1 MTFSMNKTINRR
13 EFLKLTGLLPLT
25 YYSANLKPNRPLQG
39 DASLNILIV
48 IFDAL
53 SARHISLYGY
63 QRETMPNLAQLANRA
78 VVYHNHYAAGNYTY
92 PGTTSILTGTYPWT
106 NRGFSPHV
114 GIDEAYI
121 ERNIFNAFDHHYRI
135 SYTHNPVA
143 QSILNEFKADIDK
156 FKNRQELYLDRDL
169 ISGLLFKNDE
179 DLASVA
185 WSQGIIKKG
194 NSSTY
199 SLFLAHLYEWYR
211 QGKISRFADV
221 YPRGIPNIRED
232 NFFLPEDAIDWT
244 QEQLLEI
251 PQPFLGYF
259 HYLPP
264 HDPYFTR
271 RDFTDV
277 FKNDGYNPIRKPEH
291 LFSRGRSYEAIR
303 EDRRWYDEYIL
314 FVDSE
319 FSRLYQYLENAGI
332 LENTILIFTSDH
344 GEMFERGITKHYNE
358 SLHQPVIQV
367 PLLIFEPGQNSRRD
381 VHTPTSAVDILPTL
395 LHLNGYDIPNWCEG
409 KILPPY
415 GNELQDSARSVFAVE
430 AKKNKRYKP
439 ISTGTL
445 MIVKNQYKLIY
456 YFGYKELK
464 GQGPLY
470 ELYDIMNDPEEMIEL
485 SESRSD
491 LANDLYDELMAELQ
505 SADALYSV

>member
-1 MTFSMNKTINRR
+1 MNKHINRR
-13 EFLKLTGLLPLT
+13 EFLKLAGLLPLSYFHT
-25 YYSANLKPNRPLQG
+25 SIKPNHFLQNG
-39 DASLNILIV
+39 GLYNILIV
-48 IFDAL
+48 VFDAL

-63 QRETMPNLAQLANRA
+63 QRETMPNLAQLADRA

-114 GIDEAYI
+114 GIDEGFI
-121 ERNIFNAFDHHYRI
+121 EKNIFNIFGQHYRI

-143 QSILNEFKADIDK
+143 QSILNEFKHDIDI
-156 FKNRQELYLDRDL
+156 FKNRQDLYLDRDL
-169 ISGLLFKNDE
+169 ISSFLFKNDE

-185 WSQGIIKKG
+185 WSQGIIRKG

-199 SLFLAHLYEWYR
+199 SLFLTHLYEWYR
-211 QGKISRFADV
+211 QGIISKFSDV

-232 NFFLPEDAIDWT
+232 NFFLPEDAVDWA

-264 HDPYFTR
+264 HDPYLTR
-271 RDFTDV
+271 CDFIDV
-277 FKNDGYNPIRKPEH
+277 FKNDGYKPIRKPEH
-291 LFSRGRSYEAIR
+291 IFSRGRSYEAIR
-303 EDRRWYDEYIL
+303 EDRRWYDEFIL

-319 FSRLYQYLENAGI
+319 FGRLYRFLENAGV
-332 LENTILIFTSDH
+332 LDNTILIFTSDH

-358 SLHQPVIQV
+358 SLHQPIIQV
-367 PLLIFEPGQNSRRD
+367 PLLIFEPGQNSRQD
-381 VHTPTSAVDILPTL
+381 IYTPTSAVDVLPTL
-395 LHLNGYDIPNWCEG
+395 LHLNGKAIPEWCDG
-409 KILPPY
+409 LILPPY
-415 GNELQDSARSVFAVE
+415 RSIPQDDSRSVFAVE

-439 ISTGTL
+439 ISTGTI
-445 MIVKNQYKLIY
+445 MIVKNQYKLTY

-464 GQGPLY
+464 GRGPLV
-470 ELYDIMNDPEEMIEL
+470 ELYDILNDPEEMTEL
-485 SESRSD
+485 SESHPSLSD
-491 LANDLYDELMAELQ
+491 DLYNELMAELQ
-505 SADALYSV
+505 AADAPYSS

>member
-1 MTFSMNKTINRR
+1 MSITRR

-25 YYSANLKPNRPLQG
+25 YYNSFDKPKRSLEGAN
-39 DASLNILIV
+39 LNILIV
-48 IFDAL
+48 VFDAL
-53 SARHISLYGY
+53 SARHISFYGY
-63 QRETMPNLAQLANRA
+63 QRDTMPYLSQLADRA
-78 VVYHNHYAAGNYTY
+78 VVYHNHYASGNYTY
-92 PGTTSILTGTYPWT
+92 PGTTSLLTGTYPWT

-114 GIDEAYI
+114 GIDESFI
-121 ERNIFNAFDHHYRI
+121 EKNIFNIFDKHYRI

-143 QSILNEFKADIDK
+143 QSILNAFKPDIDK
-156 FKNRQELYLDRDL
+156 FKNRQELYLDHDL
-169 ISGLLFKNDE
+169 ISGLMFRNDE

-211 QGKISRFADV
+211 QGIINTFSDV

-244 QEQLLEI
+244 QEQLIEI

-264 HDPYFTR
+264 HDPYYTR
-271 RDFTDV
+271 RDFTDF
-277 FKNDGYNPIRKPEH
+277 FKDDTFVPISKPEH
-291 LFSRGRSYEAIR
+291 TFSRGRPFGAIQQ
-303 EDRRWYDEYIL
+303 DRRWYDEFIL

-319 FSRLYQYLENAGI
+319 FGRLYQYLENAGI
-332 LENTILIFTSDH
+332 LENTIIVFTSDH

-367 PLLIFEPGQNSRRD
+367 PLIIFEPGRNTRMD
-381 VHTPTSAVDILPTL
+381 IYTPTSAVDILPTL
-395 LHLNGYDIPNWCEG
+395 LHINGKEIPGWCEG
-409 KILPPY
+409 QILPPFS
-415 GNELQDSARSVFAVE
+415 GKPQESDRSVFAIE

-439 ISTGTL
+439 ISTGTI
-445 MIVKNQYKLIY
+445 MIAKNQYKLTN

-464 GQGPLY
+464 GRGPLF
-470 ELYDIMNDPEEMIEL
+470 ELYDILNDPEEMTNL
-485 SESRSD
+485 TESHAD
-491 LANDLYDELMAELQ
+491 LANDLYDELMAELRA
-505 SADALYSV
+505 ADAPYS

>member
-1 MTFSMNKTINRR
+1 MKKRINRR
-13 EFLKLTGLLPLT
+13 EFIKLAGLLPFSYLSPT
-25 YYSANLKPNRPLQG
+25 ARPNHSFHNGEPF
-39 DASLNILIV
+39 NILIV
-48 IFDAL
+48 VFDAL
-53 SARHISLYGY
+53 SARHVSLYGY
-63 QRETMPNLAQLANRA
+63 QRETMPNLARLADRA

-92 PGTTSILTGTYPWT
+92 PGTTSLLTGTYPWT

-114 GIDEAYI
+114 GIDEAYN
-121 ERNIFNAFDHHYRI
+121 ERSIFNAFNQHYRI

-143 QSILNEFKADIDK
+143 QSILNEFKPDIDK
-156 FKNRQELYLDRDL
+156 FKNRQELYLDHDL

-185 WSQGIIKKG
+185 WSQGIIKRG
-194 NSSTY
+194 NSATY
-199 SLFLAHLYEWYR
+199 SLFLSHLYEWYR
-211 QGKISRFADV
+211 QGIMNKFSDV
-221 YPRGIPNIRED
+221 YPRGIPNIRDD

-244 QEQLLEI
+244 QEQLLEL

-291 LFSRGRSYEAIR
+291 IFSRGRSYEAIR
-303 EDRRWYDEYIL
+303 EDRRWYDEFIL

-319 FSRLYQYLENAGI
+319 LGRLYRYLENTGI
-332 LENTILIFTSDH
+332 LENTILVFTSDH

-367 PLLIFEPGQNSRRD
+367 PLLFFEPGRKSRQD
-381 VHTPTSAVDILPTL
+381 IYTPTSAVDILPTL
-395 LHLNGYDIPNWCEG
+395 LHINGKDIPEWCDG
-409 KILPPY
+409 QVLPPY
-415 GNELQDSARSVFAVE
+415 SAQHQDSSRSVFAIE

-439 ISTGTL
+439 ISMGTL
-445 MIVKNQYKLIY
+445 MIVKNQYKLTY
-456 YFGYKELK
+456 YFGYEELK
-464 GQGPLY
+464 GQGPLF
-470 ELYDIMNDPEEMIEL
+470 ELYDILNDPEEMIEL
-485 SESRSD
+485 SGSHAS

-505 SADALYSV
+505 AADATYSS